1 MSLSRRR
8 RRWTFAQAVFDEVAW
23 TLTVD
28 GRAVELEGK
37 PLQVLMELLLH
48 AGETLTRDEL
58 LDAVWPDV
66 NVVEASLT
74 TAISKLRRALNDGD
88 ATLIETVP
96 KIGYRLTAPVAVE
109 HDTAP
114 PAPRFAFQPGDAVPG
129 RPQWKLEAALGDAG
143 TQDVWRAAHEKSGE
157 RRIFKFADSADRLA
171 ALRREVTIF
180 RVLKAAAGTA
190 HTGIEILEWNF
201 ETRPYWIESR
211 DAGQDLRR
219 ALETL
224 DPDAQAEDVRRTLAV
239 QLCRAVAAA
248 HDAGVLHEDLKPSNI
263 LVAVDQE
270 GTPVVRLADF
280 GNGRLLDAA
289 LLGRLNISGDIDPE
303 ALDGERSGTRAYMA
317 PELFAGAPPSVQS
330 DIYALGLI
338 VLQLVTRNFDL
349 TFAPG
354 WEDAVA
360 DDLLRED
367 VNAASASDPQ
377 ARLRDAAELALRLE
391 SLEERRAA
399 REARRAEAE
408 RLAALEALE
417 ARRRARRPAVIA
429 AGIALTVGVLG
440 AAGGGLAALQQRNEA
455 RQALAL
461 SEASYAFLADEIL
474 ASPDPTQAS
483 QADEPLV
490 TAVLRAANTIDAR
503 FSEQPLI
510 AARLH
515 ASLAKAF
522 DQRSDY
528 ANAFRFYQAADRQF
542 RRGGGEDSDGAVINQ
557 LQWATAEALSTREG
571 GLASAQARL
580 AALEPRITATAADD
594 ELRFWWASAKAHIAL
609 VQSDAEE
616 AQAQF
621 AAAKDYAEAH
631 PERFTPVQR
640 LNIAQRHAFM
650 LLRMGDGAG
659 AEPVFRT
666 LSTQMA
672 ALRGVDHPDTLLL
685 RLNLAQS
692 LMIQHRHEAAL
703 EQMNALLPVMERR
716 LGRDHRHTL
725 LLLAARQQS
734 LGSLGLYRE
743 AAADGDRVW
752 RAAEAKDGPASFAA
766 IAGRTDTGISECR
779 AGNTDVGLANVRA
792 AHGTTTASGL
802 GGPALEQAVRA
813 ALADCL
819 VMAGRHREAEAL
831 IAGIEP
837 RLVAQLV
844 GDANWDA
851 TLSLLQAEIAWAGGR
866 LDEARRLLASS
877 RPGLSGNRDRFL
889 VQRQE
894 RLTAALRG

>member
-1 MSLSRRR
+1 
-8 RRWTFAQAVFDEVAW
+8 
-23 TLTVD
+23 
-28 GRAVELEGK
+28 
-37 PLQVLMELLLH
+37 MELLLH

-96 KIGYRLTAPVAVE
+96 KIGYRLTAPVAVQ

-190 HTGIEILEWNF
+190 HPGIEILEWNF

-224 DPDAQAEDVRRTLAV
+224 DPDAQAEEVRRALAV

-303 ALDGERSGTRAYMA
+303 TLDGERSGTRAYMA

-417 ARRRARRPAVIA
+417 ARRRARRPAMIA
-429 AGIALTVGVLG
+429 AGVALTLGVLG

-490 TAVLRAANTIDAR
+490 TAVLRAAITIDAR
-503 FSEQPLI
+503 FNEQPLI

-528 ANAFRFYQAADRQF
+528 ANAFRSPLKRP
-542 RRGGGEDSDGAVINQ
+542 S
-557 LQWATAEALSTREG
+557 SS
-571 GLASAQARL
+571 SA
-580 AALEPRITATAADD
+580 
-594 ELRFWWASAKAHIAL
+594 
-609 VQSDAEE
+609 
-616 AQAQF
+616 
-621 AAAKDYAEAH
+621 
-631 PERFTPVQR
+631 
-640 LNIAQRHAFM
+640 
-650 LLRMGDGAG
+650 
-659 AEPVFRT
+659 
-666 LSTQMA
+666 
-672 ALRGVDHPDTLLL
+672 
-685 RLNLAQS
+685 
-692 LMIQHRHEAAL
+692 
-703 EQMNALLPVMERR
+703 
-716 LGRDHRHTL
+716 
-725 LLLAARQQS
+725 
-734 LGSLGLYRE
+734 
-743 AAADGDRVW
+743 
-752 RAAEAKDGPASFAA
+752 
-766 IAGRTDTGISECR
+766 
-779 AGNTDVGLANVRA
+779 
-792 AHGTTTASGL
+792 
-802 GGPALEQAVRA
+802 
-813 ALADCL
+813 
-819 VMAGRHREAEAL
+819 
-831 IAGIEP
+831 
-837 RLVAQLV
+837 
-844 GDANWDA
+844 
-851 TLSLLQAEIAWAGGR
+851 
-866 LDEARRLLASS
+866 
-877 RPGLSGNRDRFL
+877 
-889 VQRQE
+889 
-894 RLTAALRG
+894 